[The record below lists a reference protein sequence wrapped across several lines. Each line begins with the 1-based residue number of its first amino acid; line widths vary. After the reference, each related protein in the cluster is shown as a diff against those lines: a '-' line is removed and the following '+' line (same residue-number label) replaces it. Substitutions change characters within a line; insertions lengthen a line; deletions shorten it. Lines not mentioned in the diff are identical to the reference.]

1 MHEET
6 LAPKT
11 KKLLEKLSREK
22 WLRNYYLAGGT
33 ALALHYG
40 HRESVDLDWFVAKNI
55 KTKDL
60 LNKLSCLGK
69 FVILQEEENTVEGV
83 LDGVKLSFMT
93 FPYILL
99 NDFSLYKEV
108 YLASPLDIAL
118 MKLSAISGRNTKK
131 DFIDLYYFLHEENM
145 DLSVLLNKMK
155 KKYKGLNYEI
165 LHILKSLVYFVEAD
179 KEPMPKMLEDIDW
192 KGVKKFFEKEVLD
205 IS

>member
-40 HRESVDLDWFVAKNI
+40 HRESIDLDWFTAKNI
-55 KTKDL
+55 KTNDL

-93 FPYILL
+93 FPYIML

-179 KEPMPKMLEDIDW
+179 KEPMPRMLENIEW
-192 KGVKKFFEKEVLD
+192 SKVKKFFEKSVLS

>member
-6 LAPKT
+6 LAHKT

-40 HRESVDLDWFVAKNI
+40 HRESIDLDWFTAKNI
-55 KTKDL
+55 KTNDL

-93 FPYILL
+93 FPYIML

-179 KEPMPKMLEDIDW
+179 KEPMPRMLENIEW
-192 KGVKKFFEKEVLD
+192 SKVKKFFEKSVLS